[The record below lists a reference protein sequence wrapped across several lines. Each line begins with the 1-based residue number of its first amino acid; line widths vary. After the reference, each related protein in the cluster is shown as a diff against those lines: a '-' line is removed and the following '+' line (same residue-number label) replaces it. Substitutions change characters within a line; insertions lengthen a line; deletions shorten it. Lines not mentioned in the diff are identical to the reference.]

1 MFAPKKTLPSPGHL
15 APLLALALFASP
27 LRATDGVWTN
37 ATGNANWSAT
47 TSWSG
52 GIIASGTDA
61 IADFSTLDITA
72 ARTITVN
79 ASYTV
84 GALKFADTTASHNW
98 TLASSSTFALTL
110 ETSTG
115 VAPTITVAN
124 QILVLSA
131 RLAGTQGF
139 TLSGGGALRLTST
152 ASTITGGITLLSGSE
167 LQFASGALGTN
178 TVYFKENAT
187 LTWNGAQSQDV
198 SAQIRIED
206 GVTATLATGANN
218 VTLATALQT
227 GALGTAALT
236 KTGSGTLTLTAANTY
251 TGLTKIS
258 VGRIALAGGDNRL
271 ATTGAIS
278 LGQGANSG
286 VLQLGDATGASNQT
300 TTSIATVG
308 TGTTNAIVG
317 GSTSVST
324 LTVSNSAA
332 VTFAGLLG
340 GAGANENNLALVKT
354 GTALLTLSNTA
365 NTFTGGVTLSAGTL
379 NFSAG
384 ALGSGTVTY
393 AAASSL
399 QWATGNTSDVSAQIR
414 INDGV
419 IATLDTNGNNVTLA
433 TAFQTGTL
441 GTAALT
447 KGGAGTLTLTAAN
460 TYTGNTRINNGRL
473 ILTGGDGR
481 LSSATALQFG
491 SGANSGVLQLGDAS
505 GASNQTV
512 TGLSLTGNAI
522 TSLSNAIV
530 GGSSAISTLT
540 VSNTAAVTW
549 AQMLGGSGT
558 NENNLAL
565 VKSGTGTLTLSGTSS
580 TFAGN
585 VTVTAGI
592 LSITRAGALGT
603 GAKTLT
609 VSGGA
614 TAATL
619 RLDGSSADISLGSA
633 FSLSLGN
640 DTPGAAALLSS
651 AGSNL
656 ISGSIAAGGASGS
669 RIRVTAGSL
678 TLNGAITA
686 AATAAGPVNV
696 TFDVAT
702 SGSANGIISDHG
714 GTVLS
719 LTKEGTGTWALTA
732 ANTYTGATTVSAGQ
746 LTLTTAQTGGGAI
759 TVADGAALGLTLAA
773 AGQTLHTSAL
783 TLGTSTGSTLY
794 FNLGSFSNPAAALI
808 ATTAFST
815 GGTTALNIS
824 GTGLGVGVFDLI
836 TYTGP
841 LGGAGFG
848 GLTLGS
854 LPARVTASLVNNTA
868 ASKVQLSISAFDV
881 PKWTGALSSDWD
893 VNDGTD
899 PATGSGTVNWKET
912 TSGTAT
918 RYLQFV
924 GVVDSVRFDDSA
936 TGSTSVNLTTQLS
949 PSSILVENTTKNYT
963 FTGTGYLSGA
973 TTLLKQGAGSLTIA
987 NSGFNDFTGTTTLSA
1002 GTLILGDGVTAG
1014 VGTYGSGAIVNNAAL
1029 VLNRPEDFFFAN
1041 TLSGGGTLTQQ
1052 GAGTAILSGNNAA
1065 FTGTITVSAG
1075 TLKLGSASALG
1086 DTTGGTLVSAG
1097 AALDVTGYTSVAE
1110 SIRLSGGTLK
1120 VTSATTN
1127 RITAALTL
1135 SGGGTVDA
1143 ASASALTLG
1152 GGITGSGGLL
1162 KTGLG
1167 TLILTADSSYTGG
1180 TTITQGVL
1188 QVGST
1193 IATATGSLGS
1203 GDISLNADGTD
1214 TATLNIRRSDTALV
1228 IASSI
1233 LTTAGTGT
1241 NAVIIDNGVAGV
1253 VTFSGANTFTG
1264 NVTINTGTLVIT
1276 GSSALGSGAKT
1287 IRVAGGSIPSLQL
1300 DGSSGNITL
1309 GSNLSFALS
1318 SDGSVNTAGA
1328 ISSVAG
1334 DNVINGTLSQI
1345 NGGGGN
1351 ARITVS
1357 SGTLTINGGIDAS
1370 GATGNR
1376 TILLGG
1382 AATGIVNGIISDYNP
1397 AATSLVGVTKDGS
1410 GTWTLTGAN
1419 TFTGAV
1425 TVSAG
1430 TLRIGS
1436 LSATGTAQPLGSAS
1450 SAVLIGAAT
1459 TSGTLEYTG
1468 GADATLARAI
1478 TVNGAGG
1485 GIIRNSGGAVLTLGG
1500 TLTRVTNR
1508 ALTFSGGAFIIT
1520 GQLAGTASVSNID
1533 GATVTLANTT
1543 NSFLGI
1549 TYVFNGGTLRN
1560 GASEVLTDASSLV
1573 LGEAAG
1579 NTGGTYDLNGFNETI
1594 AGLSSAGT
1602 GVKTIINSA
1611 ASGTSTLTIS
1621 GAGAYDGVIQDG
1633 ATAHTAL
1640 TKGGT
1645 GTLTLSGTE
1654 TYTGKTTV
1662 SGGTLALAGTA
1673 SIQSS
1678 AWVQVNAGATLDVS
1692 ALASPY
1698 TQSGSTAL
1706 SGGGTI
1712 TGPVVVSGG
1721 ALISAGTSSSAS
1733 NIATAGDGFGILT
1746 IHGDLTLA
1754 GGATALQPRALF
1766 QIGAATG
1773 NAVDPTLS
1781 ANVLAYASTLSTS
1794 VDTLLISGAL
1804 TLNAGSVLQVALS
1817 GYTPVYG
1824 DVFNLLDWSSVS
1836 LNGFD
1841 LSTDLALPT
1850 LADSS
1855 LQWNTDLFASAG
1867 LLYITA
1873 SVPEPSRALLAA
1885 LGLAA
1890 LTLRRRRTG
1899 TRRV

>member
-1 MFAPKKTLPSPGHL
+1 MPAQKKSHLSPGLL
-15 APLLALALFASP
+15 APLLTLALFAAP
-27 LRATDGVWTN
+27 LHATDGVWTN

-47 TSWSG
+47 ASWSG

-79 ASYTV
+79 GNYTV
-84 GALKFADTTASHNW
+84 GSLKFADTTASHNW

-115 VAPTITVAN
+115 SAPTISVAN

-139 TLSGGGALRLTST
+139 TLSGGGALRLTNT
-152 ASTITGGITLLSGSE
+152 ASTLTGGITLLSGSE

-178 TVYFKENAT
+178 SVYFKENAT

-218 VTLATALQT
+218 VTLATAFQT

-236 KTGSGTLTLTAANTY
+236 KTGSGTLTLTAVNTY

-271 ATTGAIS
+271 ATTGTIS

-300 TTSIATVG
+300 TTSIATAG

-324 LTVSNSAA
+324 LTVNNSAA

-365 NTFTGGVTLSAGTL
+365 NTFSGGVTLSAGTL

-384 ALGSGTVTY
+384 ALGSGLVTY

-399 QWATGNTSDVSAQIR
+399 QWGTGNTSDVSAQIR

-419 IATLDTNGNNVTLA
+419 IATLDTNGNSVTLA

-447 KGGAGTLTLTAAN
+447 KGGTGTLTLTAAN

-512 TGLSLTGNAI
+512 TALSLTGNVS

-530 GGSSAISTLT
+530 GGSSVISTLT
-540 VSNTAAVTW
+540 VNNSAAVTW
-549 AQMLGGSGT
+549 AQMLGGTGT

-565 VKSGTGTLTLSGTSS
+565 IKSGTGTLTLSGTAN

-592 LSITRAGALGT
+592 LSITRAGALGS

-609 VSGGA
+609 VSGTA

-656 ISGSIAAGGASGS
+656 VAGSISAGSGT

-686 AATAAGPVNV
+686 ATSPV
-696 TFDVAT
+696 TLAFDIAT
-702 SGSANGIISDHG
+702 SGTANGIISDHG
-714 GTVLS
+714 GNVLS
-719 LTKEGTGTWALTA
+719 LTKEGTGTWTLTA

-759 TVADGAALGLTLAA
+759 TVADGAALGLTLSA
-773 AGQTLHTSAL
+773 AGQSLHTSAL

-794 FNLGSFSNPAAALI
+794 FNLGSFSNPTAALI
-808 ATTAFST
+808 TATAFST

-824 GTGLGVGVFDLI
+824 GTGLGVGIFDLI
-836 TYTGP
+836 SYTGP

-848 GLTLGS
+848 GLTLGT

-893 VNDGTD
+893 VNDGPD
-899 PATGSGTVNWKET
+899 PTTGSGTVNWKET

-949 PSSILVENTTKNYT
+949 PSSILVDNTTKNYT

-973 TTLLKQGAGSLTIA
+973 TTLLKQGTGSLTFA
-987 NSGFNDFTGTTTLSA
+987 TSGFNDFTGTTTLSA
-1002 GTLILGDGVTAG
+1002 GTLILGDSVTAG
-1014 VGTYGSGAIVNNAAL
+1014 VGTYGTGAIVNNAAL

-1041 TLSGGGTLTQQ
+1041 ALSGSGTLTQQ
-1052 GAGTAILSGNNAA
+1052 GTGTAILSGNNAA

-1097 AALDVTGYTSVAE
+1097 AALDVTGYTAVAE
-1110 SIRLSGGTLK
+1110 SIQLSGGTLK

-1127 RITAALTL
+1127 RITAALAL

-1167 TLILTADSSYTGG
+1167 TLILTASSSYTGG
-1180 TTITQGVL
+1180 TTLTQGVL

-1193 IATATGSLGS
+1193 TATSTGSLGS
-1203 GDISLNADGTD
+1203 GDIHLNADGTD

-1228 IASSI
+1228 IASNI

-1241 NAVIIDNGVAGV
+1241 NAITIDNGVAGA
-1253 VTFSGANTFTG
+1253 VTFSGINTFTG
-1264 NVTINTGTLVIT
+1264 NVSINTGTLIIT
-1276 GSSALGSGAKT
+1276 GSSALGTGAKT
-1287 IRVAGGSIPSLQL
+1287 IRVAGGNIPSLQL

-1357 SGTLTINGGIDAS
+1357 SGTLTINGGIDAN

-1382 AATGIVNGIISDYNP
+1382 AATGIVNGIISDYN
-1397 AATSLVGVTKDGS
+1397 ATATVLVGVTKDGS

-1430 TLRIGS
+1430 TLRIGTI
-1436 LSATGTAQPLGSAS
+1436 AANGTAQPLGSAS

-1459 TSGTLEYTG
+1459 TAGTLEYTG

-1485 GIIRNSGGAVLTLGG
+1485 GIIRNSGGGVLTLGG

-1549 TYVFNGGTLRN
+1549 TYVFNGGTLKN
-1560 GASEVLTDASSLV
+1560 GASEVLTDASSLI

-1602 GVKTIINSA
+1602 GVKTITNSA
-1611 ASGTSTLTIS
+1611 ASGTSTLTVS
-1621 GAGAYDGVIQDG
+1621 GAGSYDGVIQDG
-1633 ATAHTAL
+1633 ATARTAL
-1640 TKGGT
+1640 TKSGA

-1654 TYTGKTTV
+1654 TYTGTTTV
-1662 SGGTLALAGTA
+1662 SGGTLALAGTG
-1673 SIQSS
+1673 SVHSS
-1678 AWVQVNAGATLDVS
+1678 TWVQLGSGATLDVS
-1692 ALASPY
+1692 GISGGY
-1698 TQSGSTAL
+1698 TQDGGTVSRAL
-1706 SGGGTI
+1706 SGTGTVTGSLTVGGT
-1712 TGPVVVSGG
+1712 V
-1721 ALISAGTSSSAS
+1721 LLSAGASSSQTD
-1733 NIATAGDGFGILT
+1733 IATAGDGFGILT

-1781 ANVLAYASTLSTS
+1781 ANVLAYATTLSTS

-1804 TLNAGSVLQVALS
+1804 TLNAGSVIQVSLS
-1817 GYTPVYG
+1817 GYNPVYG

-1850 LADSS
+1850 LGDSS

-1885 LGLAA
+1885 LGLAT
-1890 LTLRRRRTG
+1890 LTLRRRRT
-1899 TRRV
+1899 RSSRV